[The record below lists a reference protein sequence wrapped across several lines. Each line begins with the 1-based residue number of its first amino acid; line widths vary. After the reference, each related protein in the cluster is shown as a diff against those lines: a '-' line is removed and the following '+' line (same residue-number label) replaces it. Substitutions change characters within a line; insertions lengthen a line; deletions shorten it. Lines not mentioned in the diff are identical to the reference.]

1 MMVIFTSFHR
11 AQAQCSCANIVGSGQ
26 GAGVTNLSQVPA
38 LQTMNGGCLR
48 IKGVFYIDNSLTWN
62 LSGVDVYLDPGA
74 SIYINSGSTMN
85 ANSGCEFQK
94 CDPNSADWGQIIV
107 STNAEI
113 NIDDCELSGANTAI
127 SNLANSRFFI
137 TDNLIQA
144 CGTGIKIFG
153 TQNPLFHQVK
163 DNQIIDCSF
172 SGIQI
177 SGGNRVRINYNWIY
191 DPGAVMTGIDINSN
205 SRSVTVNECIMS
217 NLAVGVRVKS
227 SQDDITLN
235 GIIFGGEIGVRTE
248 GCFLDFGI
256 YRSTIRATNEGVW
269 STNHQTSLAG
279 QFGSFVVNGSYVS
292 SVNRSAIKIE
302 KAYGSGRVQV
312 QNNIIRPAY
321 DPPSFGYYG
330 VSISDVPNAMV
341 FVEENEIAHLSYITN
356 PVMAPGGIYLY
367 KCKRQNVVNNNQ
379 VKVGPYGKL
388 NFGIAV
394 AESPNVQAV
403 GNDVNGGPPGMDM
416 AAISMEKN
424 HENVLICCN
433 TTDSSRIGLN
443 LSADIENCDISGTTC
458 INHDQALYY
467 DMVTTTSGIPQ
478 FHRGNDWSGAA
489 TTWDAYFNGNPAF
502 AQLSFYTVDPSL
514 LANTNKVYVS
524 GGDPSD
530 WFLVTNGTEATCAAA
545 HCGHTPYGS
554 EYALD
559 DGEGEITGNDLWA
572 IDTIFYTHYA
582 AIHWDA
588 RRYLYEKLVKYPEL
602 LEESQEIEDF
612 YEAAGAGAIGKFY
625 DVEDGLAKLYEPPS
639 NIAGDYYDA
648 QTALA
653 GLNGDLDALDA
664 EIEEAESWEL
674 PALLAERA
682 DLVEDIEEVALEV
695 AGYDS
700 IIAAAVPQKLADLE
714 ELNTSI
720 EPETDFETGQKTI
733 NALYLAARIGDDWDF
748 SAGEQE
754 DIDEIAAMCPLDGGR
769 VVYEARALQEY
780 YRVPVWNDCPPMEE
794 RSGPKSRPAGKGFA
808 LYPNPA
814 TNKVIVDLGSP
825 AGADCRIS
833 LLDVT
838 GRILEIRYLAE
849 GVTQVAFPLAKCR
862 DGLYVVQVM
871 DSAKHLF
878 QQKLHVSR

>member
-256 YRSTIRATNEGVW
+256 YRSTIRAT
-269 STNHQTSLAG
+269 
-279 QFGSFVVNGSYVS
+279 
-292 SVNRSAIKIE
+292 
-302 KAYGSGRVQV
+302 
-312 QNNIIRPAY
+312 
-321 DPPSFGYYG
+321 
-330 VSISDVPNAMV
+330 
-341 FVEENEIAHLSYITN
+341 
-356 PVMAPGGIYLY
+356 
-367 KCKRQNVVNNNQ
+367 
-379 VKVGPYGKL
+379 PYGKL

-625 DVEDGLAKLYEPPS
+625 DVEDGLANLYEPPS

-664 EIEEAESWEL
+664 EIGEAESWEL

-700 IIAAAVPQKLADLE
+700 IIAAAVPQKLADLA

-720 EPETDFETGQKTI
+720 DPETDFESWQKTI